1 MVEPLVVGEA
11 LPDLLI
17 FTVFNSLLVVSDD
30 LSNVISLIQFIVCIL
45 SNVPFPDVYII
56 TS

>member
-1 MVEPLVVGEA
+1 MGEA

-17 FTVFNSLLVVSDD
+17 FTVFNSLLVLSDD
-30 LSNVISLIQFIVCIL
+30 LSNVISLIPFIVYIL